1 MLGLVP
7 IDPRQRGRDA
17 FMVQN
22 NLTVSL
28 LEVHGDIAARAEPRR
43 LLADSLPGMTDEAT
57 AE

>member
-7 IDPRQRGRDA
+7 IDPRLRGRDA

-28 LEVHGDIAARAEPRR
+28 LEVHGDFAARAERRR
-43 LLADSLPGMTDEAT
+43 LLADLLPGRAGEA
-57 AE
+57 AAG